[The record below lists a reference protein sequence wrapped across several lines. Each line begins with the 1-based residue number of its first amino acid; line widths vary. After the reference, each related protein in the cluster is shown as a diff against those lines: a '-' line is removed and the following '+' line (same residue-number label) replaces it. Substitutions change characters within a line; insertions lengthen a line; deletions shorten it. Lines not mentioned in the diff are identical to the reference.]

1 MAQRRVPT
9 ISDLRIKLCYICR
22 EEERYDVP
30 EDPPRAWTHP
40 CKCTLVAHESCLLQ
54 WIQTSQQNL
63 SRAPNALKCPQC
75 SSVYEL
81 ESDNPLIL
89 RILDAA
95 NKGLSTMGKIV
106 TIASVTVVVVSLG
119 TGMYILSTAYG
130 AYALKEFLGAE
141 MYDLLLTEDPTNWP
155 WHCYINLPLI
165 PLALIIS
172 RLPFN
177 SSVTPLVPLLLAWPT
192 STPPRIDKRIVL
204 NRWRVQEPTQREMFP
219 LLPSWPPPPVLLGL
233 IIYPSLRIT
242 YNRLFSQFSRWVLDT
257 QPDAT
262 DSAQRVML
270 ALEDDDPFLRIRIN
284 ANGEERNAQLQPN
297 GRGQQD
303 RGAGVA
309 NNGANNNPNADGE
322 AVAGDVAAAAENT
335 IRVSGT
341 SLGRLIGGALIIPRI
356 SSFMGSLLYRLSKYS
371 PLLRRFLSVR
381 PPLPPNVRPSLVGT
395 WIDEEMWRQLSP
407 VKRLSV
413 AGLMGLSVAWRGTPV
428 WAECDPVWW
437 RNSLGLGLF
446 TVAKDCLHL
455 LHLWLAKRELQSRRV
470 KNKSFEGVDVRELD
484 LIDPV
489 TPTGHYHP

>member
-9 ISDLRIKLCYICR
+9 ISDLRVKLCYICR
-22 EEERYDVP
+22 EEERYDAP

-81 ESDNPLIL
+81 ESENPLIL
-89 RILDAA
+89 RILDTA
-95 NKGLSTMGKIV
+95 NKGLSTMGKVV

-119 TGMYILSTAYG
+119 LVRMYILSTAYG

-155 WHCYINLPLI
+155 WHCYLNLPLI

-192 STPPRIDKRIVL
+192 STPPRTDKRIVL
-204 NRWRVQEPTQREMFP
+204 NRWGVQEPIQREMFP

-242 YNRLFSQFSRWVLDT
+242 YNRLFSQFSRWALDT

-262 DSAQRVML
+262 GTAQRVML

-284 ANGEERNAQLQPN
+284 ANGEERNAQVQRN
-297 GRGQQD
+297 GQGQQD
-303 RGAGVA
+303 RGAGAA
-309 NNGANNNPNADGE
+309 NDGANNNPNADGE
-322 AVAGDVAAAAENT
+322 AVVGDVAAAAENT

-356 SSFMGSLLYRLSKYS
+356 SSFMGSLLYRLSKHS
-371 PLLRRFLSVR
+371 LLLRRFLAVRAPLPADVR
-381 PPLPPNVRPSLVGT
+381 PPL
-395 WIDEEMWRQLSP
+395 
-407 VKRLSV
+407 KRLSV

-484 LIDPV
+484 LIDPL
-489 TPTGHYHP
+489 TDTGHHYL

>member
-9 ISDLRIKLCYICR
+9 INDLRIKLCYICR
-22 EEERYDVP
+22 EEERHDAP
-30 EDPPRAWTHP
+30 EEPPRAWTHP
-40 CKCTLVAHESCLLQ
+40 CKCTLIAHESCLLQ
-54 WIQTSQQNL
+54 WIQTSQQNR

-75 SSVYEL
+75 GSAYEL
-81 ESDNPLIL
+81 QSDNPLIL
-89 RILDAA
+89 RILDGA
-95 NKGLSTMGKIV
+95 NRGLSTMGKIV
-106 TIASVTVVVVSLG
+106 TIAS
-119 TGMYILSTAYG
+119 MYILSTAYG

-155 WHCYINLPLI
+155 WHCYLNLPLI

-177 SSVTPLVPLLLAWPT
+177 SSITPLVPLLLAWPT
-192 STPPRIDKRIVL
+192 STPARADKRILL
-204 NRWRVQEPTQREMFP
+204 NSWGIPESSRREMFP

-233 IIYPSLRIT
+233 FIYPSLRLT
-242 YNRLFSQFSRWVLDT
+242 YNRLFSQFSRWVLKL
-257 QPDAT
+257 QPEAT
-262 DSAQRVML
+262 DTAQRMML

-284 ANGEERNAQLQPN
+284 ANGDERNGPPQPN
-297 GRGQQD
+297 AQG
-303 RGAGVA
+303 GAGVA
-309 NNGANNNPNADGE
+309 NNGANDNANADADGVVGDA
-322 AVAGDVAAAAENT
+322 AVAAENT

-356 SSFMGSLLYRLSKYS
+356 SSLMGSLLYRLSKYS
-371 PLLRRFLSVR
+371 PLLRRFLAVR
-381 PPLPPNVRPSLVGT
+381 PPLPPDIRPSLAGT
-395 WIDEEMWRQLSP
+395 WIDEELWHQMSP

-413 AGLMGLSVAWRGTPV
+413 AGLMGLRVAWWGTPV

-470 KNKSFEGVDVRELD
+470 KNRSFDGVDVRELD

-489 TPTGHYHP
+489 P

>member
-1 MAQRRVPT
+1 
-9 ISDLRIKLCYICR
+9 
-22 EEERYDVP
+22 
-30 EDPPRAWTHP
+30 
-40 CKCTLVAHESCLLQ
+40 
-54 WIQTSQQNL
+54 
-63 SRAPNALKCPQC
+63 
-75 SSVYEL
+75 
-81 ESDNPLIL
+81 
-89 RILDAA
+89 
-95 NKGLSTMGKIV
+95 
-106 TIASVTVVVVSLG
+106 
-119 TGMYILSTAYG
+119 
-130 AYALKEFLGAE
+130 

-155 WHCYINLPLI
+155 WHCYLNLPLI

-204 NRWRVQEPTQREMFP
+204 NRWGIQGSIQREMFP

-242 YNRLFSQFSRWVLDT
+242 YNRLFSQFSRWMLDA

-262 DSAQRVML
+262 EGAQRMML

-284 ANGEERNAQLQPN
+284 ANGEERNAQIQAN
-297 GRGQQD
+297 GPGRQD

-309 NNGANNNPNADGE
+309 NNNPNADGE
-322 AVAGDVAAAAENT
+322 VVAGDVAAAAENT

-371 PLLRRFLSVR
+371 PLLRRFLAVR
-381 PPLPPNVRPSLVGT
+381 PPLPPDVRPSLVGT

-407 VKRLSV
+407 MKRLSV
-413 AGLMGLSVAWRGTPV
+413 AGLMGLSVAWRGTPI
-428 WAECDPVWW
+428 WAECDPVWWVHVPFDQGRGFLPRKQQLRW

-446 TVAKDCLHL
+446 TVVCDQYHKRWHHADVVPGKGL
-455 LHLWLAKRELQSRRV
+455 LASPTSLAC
-470 KNKSFEGVDVRELD
+470 
-484 LIDPV
+484 
-489 TPTGHYHP
+489 